1 MPVVHSSTS
10 IFATW
15 QNAWERKRKK
25 HFLIPTFLSKIKL
38 FYEKSVCKIFFF
50 MKLKLQLV
58 IKSSNIIIYVAR
70 FSSLD
75 CLIFSTNWMPSV
87 LLSQIQLPL
96 AASCLPTFLLRN
108 WKKLAN
114 PVRRGERNDCVKLRS
129 YQRPQKRNW
138 LQLEAEEKSH

>member
-1 MPVVHSSTS
+1 MPIVHSSTS

-15 QNAWERKRKK
+15 QNAWERKRKN
-25 HFLIPTFLSKIKL
+25 TFLYQL
-38 FYEKSVCKIFFF
+38 FFQRQSYFMKNQFVKYFFI
-50 MKLKLQLV
+50 KLKLQLV